1 MGGGANGMSP
11 WMGQQQKRAPAP
23 PAVGSASKKGAAD
36 SGEFGRRPDGTN
48 KGEGWLGR
56 IPMKDGSNA
65 VMTEQTIGVNVGGK
79 DMDIP
84 LIVPTLSQSEIDE
97 LASGGKPTDSMVRKA
112 VEHAKKRLAEGKS
125 PYKD

>member
-1 MGGGANGMSP
+1 MG
-11 WMGQQQKRAPAP
+11 GQQQKRAPAP
-23 PAVGSASKKGAAD
+23 PAVGSASKKGAAS

-65 VMTEQTIGVNVGGK
+65 VMTEQTIGVNIGGK
-79 DMDIP
+79 DVDIP

-97 LASGGKPTDSMVRKA
+97 LASGGKPSDSMVRKA

>member
-1 MGGGANGMSP
+1 MGGGTNALTP
-11 WMGQQQKRAPAP
+11 WMSNGKQGKAPAP
-23 PAVGSASKKGAAD
+23 PAVSGAGRT
-36 SGEFGRRPDGTN
+36 GEFGKRPDGSN

-65 VMTEQTIGVNVGGK
+65 VMTEQTVGVNIDGK

-84 LIVPTLSQSEIDE
+84 LIVRGMPQSDIDW
-97 LASGGKPTDSMVRKA
+97 LASGKKPTEEMIRRA
-112 VEHAKKRLAEGKS
+112 AEHAKKRLAEGKS